1 MRADSAE
8 ETSSPTTVLAL
19 VKAPLAREP
28 LARSCSG
35 VGMLALLV
43 PALVP
48 VVGAGAGLGEE
59 LPPVAV
65 GGAPMDTMVLLPL
78 AEEVL
83 SLFLLALEDVVMVVL
98 PAVRGNLP
106 LEPSVVFGEEDISLQ
121 S

>member
-1 MRADSAE
+1 
-8 ETSSPTTVLAL
+8 
-19 VKAPLAREP
+19 
-28 LARSCSG
+28 
-35 VGMLALLV
+35 
-43 PALVP
+43 
-48 VVGAGAGLGEE
+48 
-59 LPPVAV
+59 
-65 GGAPMDTMVLLPL
+65 MDTMVLLPL